1 MTPSPQSRLISNTLW
16 NGIGRMAMVAT
27 GLFLTPYLL
36 ARVGQEGFG
45 LWALANLLI
54 GYFSLADLGI
64 QSSLVRQI
72 AYARPDRN
80 PEKLSEIISTSFFF
94 YLGAF
99 VVLGPVATLLGP
111 WLVRALRDL
120 RPGAVPDHMFE
131 EGTFVVTFVGATLFL
146 SIALTVFTSILPG
159 IQRMD
164 RANQLV
170 IITSLANVGAV
181 VFVLEKG
188 WGVSGLV
195 VASIVVKLVSA
206 LMNHQLSR
214 RLCPSLEL
222 ALRHVKWPVW
232 KELFSFGW
240 KMQVARLC
248 EILTFGFDRVLL
260 SLFGGVAAL
269 GRYQP
274 AVQVGTQARILPHL
288 LVTAA
293 LPYASDLSARR
304 DREALLTLYFEG
316 TRFLAFVSFA
326 VLGFVILAAPFLTS
340 AWLGPGYED
349 VAVWIRIFCA
359 GYLVTAPLSL
369 GGLISQAI
377 GRPGIQAR
385 SALFGTALTLVLS
398 PAGLWIGGVT
408 GLAVGSSLAV
418 VGAGVWFL
426 LAMNMALEVSTS
438 EVIRRCC
445 LRPALFVL
453 GPAFSLAIVGHP
465 LAHIAASRSQ
475 ALLAVL
481 VAAVLFAVPCLWGL
495 RSMDLLNIRTRLG
508 DASFSS

>member
-1 MTPSPQSRLISNTLW
+1 MSPSPQSRLISNTLW
-16 NGIGRMAMVAT
+16 NGVGRVAMVVT
-27 GLFLTPYLL
+27 GLFLTPYILT
-36 ARVGQEGFG
+36 RVGQERFG

-72 AYARPDRN
+72 AYARPQQN
-80 PEKLSEIISTSFFF
+80 PTKLSEIVSTSFFF

-99 VVLGPVATLLGP
+99 VIVGPASILLGP
-111 WLVRALRDL
+111 WLVRSFRGLSAN
-120 RPGAVPDHMFE
+120 AMPDYMIE
-131 EGTFVVTFVGATLFL
+131 EGTFVVTFVAATLFL

-195 VASIVVKLVSA
+195 VASLVVKLVSA
-206 LMNHQLSR
+206 VINHQLSR

-240 KMQVARLC
+240 KIQVARLC
-248 EILTFGFDRVLL
+248 EILTYGFDRVLL
-260 SLFGGVAAL
+260 SLVGGVAAL

-274 AVQVGTQARILPHL
+274 AVQVGTHARILPHL

-293 LPYASDLSARR
+293 LPYASDLSAKR
-304 DREALLTLYFEG
+304 DRKALLTLYFEG
-316 TRFLAFVSFA
+316 TRFLAFVSFV

-385 SALFGTALTLVLS
+385 SALFGTTLTLVLS
-398 PAGLWIGGVT
+398 PAGLWTGGVT

-426 LAMNMALEVSTS
+426 LAINMALEVSTS
-438 EVIRRCC
+438 DFVRRCC
-445 LRPALFVL
+445 LRPALFAL
-453 GPAFSLAIVGHP
+453 GPAFVLAILGHP
-465 LAHIAASRSQ
+465 LADVAASRSQ
-475 ALLAVL
+475 ALMAVL
-481 VAAVLFAVPCLWGL
+481 AAAVLFAVPCLWGL
-495 RSMDLLNIRTRLG
+495 RSMDLLSIRTRLG
-508 DASFSS
+508 NAPPSN

>member
-1 MTPSPQSRLISNTLW
+1 MSPSPQSRLISNTLW
-16 NGIGRMAMVAT
+16 NGVGRVAT
-27 GLFLTPYLL
+27 VLVGLFLTPYIL
-36 ARVGQEGFG
+36 ARVGQERFG

-72 AYARPDRN
+72 AYARPQQN
-80 PEKLSEIISTSFFF
+80 PTKLSEIVSTSFFF

-99 VVLGPVATLLGP
+99 VIVGPASILLGP
-111 WLVRALRDL
+111 WLVHSFRELSAN
-120 RPGAVPDHMFE
+120 AMPDHMIE
-131 EGTFVVTFVGATLFL
+131 EGTFVVTFVAATLFL

-188 WGVSGLV
+188 WGVRGLV
-195 VASIVVKLVSA
+195 VASLVVKLVSA
-206 LMNHQLSR
+206 VINHQLSR

-240 KMQVARLC
+240 KIQVARLC

-260 SLFGGVAAL
+260 SLVGGVAAL

-274 AVQVGTQARILPHL
+274 AVQVGTHARILPHL

-293 LPYASDLSARR
+293 LPYASDLSAKR
-304 DREALLTLYFEG
+304 DRKALLTLYFEG
-316 TRFLAFVSFA
+316 TRFLAFVSFV

-385 SALFGTALTLVLS
+385 SALFGTTLTLVLS
-398 PAGLWIGGVT
+398 PAGLWTGGVT

-426 LAMNMALEVSTS
+426 LAINMALEVSTS
-438 EVIRRCC
+438 DFVRRCC
-445 LRPALFVL
+445 LRPALFAL
-453 GPAFSLAIVGHP
+453 GPAFVLAILGQP
-465 LAHIAASRSQ
+465 LADVAASRSQ
-475 ALLAVL
+475 ALMAVL
-481 VAAVLFAVPCLWGL
+481 AAAVLFAVPCLWGL
-495 RSMDLLNIRTRLG
+495 RSMDLLSIRTRLG
-508 DASFSS
+508 NAPPSN

>member
-1 MTPSPQSRLISNTLW
+1 MGWQT
-16 NGIGRMAMVAT
+16 
-27 GLFLTPYLL
+27 
-36 ARVGQEGFG
+36 
-45 LWALANLLI
+45 LANLLI

-72 AYARPDRN
+72 AYARPQQN
-80 PEKLSEIISTSFFF
+80 PTKLSEIVSTSFFF

-99 VVLGPVATLLGP
+99 VIVGPASILLGP
-111 WLVRALRDL
+111 WLVRSFRGLSAN
-120 RPGAVPDHMFE
+120 AMPDYMIE
-131 EGTFVVTFVGATLFL
+131 EGTFVVTFVAATLFL

-195 VASIVVKLVSA
+195 VASLVVKLVSA
-206 LMNHQLSR
+206 VINHQLSR

-240 KMQVARLC
+240 KIQVARLC

-260 SLFGGVAAL
+260 SLVGGVAAL

-274 AVQVGTQARILPHL
+274 AVQVGTHARILPHL

-293 LPYASDLSARR
+293 LPYASDLSAKR
-304 DREALLTLYFEG
+304 DRKALLTLYFEG
-316 TRFLAFVSFA
+316 TRFLAFVSFV
-326 VLGFVILAAPFLTS
+326 VLGFVILAARFLTS

-385 SALFGTALTLVLS
+385 SALFGTTLTLVFS

-426 LAMNMALEVSTS
+426 VAINMALEVSTS
-438 EVIRRCC
+438 DFVRRCC
-445 LRPALFVL
+445 LRPALFAL
-453 GPAFSLAIVGHP
+453 GPAFVLAILGQP
-465 LAHIAASRSQ
+465 LADVAASRSQ
-475 ALLAVL
+475 ALMAVL
-481 VAAVLFAVPCLWGL
+481 AAAVLFAVPCLWGL
-495 RSMDLLNIRTRLG
+495 RSMDLLSIRTRLG
-508 DASFSS
+508 NAPPSN